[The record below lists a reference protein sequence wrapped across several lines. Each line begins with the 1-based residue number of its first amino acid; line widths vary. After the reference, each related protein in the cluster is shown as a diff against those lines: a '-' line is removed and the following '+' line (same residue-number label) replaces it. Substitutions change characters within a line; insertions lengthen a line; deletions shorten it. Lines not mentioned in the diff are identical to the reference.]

1 MRERRMTYAIRAAA
15 GVTLATMCGLASCGP
30 KESDPPPVSPP
41 VALESRDS
49 SHSVGPD
56 SVAMGSTGDSTT
68 TTVAAVGDTSAY
80 RRCLAQAYRND
91 EFSACGGQEIDRQ
104 EQALAKAWTLAR
116 AYFAESIEAVD
127 EGMTQGL
134 EALEQ
139 EQRAW
144 KRYQE
149 KACQWW
155 YFGYGREGQVIHY
168 PACQIE
174 IFEARVLYLQQL
186 YAIPGR

>member
-1 MRERRMTYAIRAAA
+1 MRERRVTYTMRAAA
-15 GVTLATMCGLASCGP
+15 GVTLATLCGLASCGP
-30 KESDPPPVSPP
+30 KASDPPPVPQP

-56 SVAMGSTGDSTT
+56 SVALGSTADSTT
-68 TTVAAVGDTSAY
+68 TTVAAVGDTSVY
-80 RRCLAQAYRND
+80 QRCMNQAYRND

-104 EQALAKAWTLAR
+104 EQALAKAWTLAK
-116 AYFAESIEAVD
+116 AYFAASVEEAD
-127 EGMTQGL
+127 EGMIQSL

-149 KACQWW
+149 QACGWW
-155 YFGYGREGQVIHY
+155 WFGNGREGQVIHY

-174 IFEARVLYLQQL
+174 IIEARVLYLQQI
-186 YAIPGR
+186 YR